1 MTAHRWIWLSILAW
15 PLAVAVPGPAG
26 GILKNLDEGSP
37 AEPAPAET
45 VAAQAGGASIEI
57 SELAFSVAQ
66 LECFKENELIARAT
80 GFFYASGGDLYLI
93 TNRHVVRDERA
104 DHAPDKLKLL
114 LHTDAADIR
123 KNGVYVVPLY
133 DHRGRPSWLE
143 HPKLG
148 KKADVVAIPLDA
160 ARVEREFVVRPFD
173 ADNHLPDEV
182 AVQAGEDLI
191 VIGYPLGMHD
201 AAYNLP
207 IVRRGTLASFYPIP
221 FEGEPYFL
229 MECRPHAGCSGS
241 PVLTKPGGVMQMRG
255 AKLDLYV
262 STGIY
267 LLGVNSARVEK
278 DAKRGGDEP
287 LGLNAVWFTFLI
299 PEIISQE
306 RGD

>member
-1 MTAHRWIWLSILAW
+1 LT
-15 PLAVAVPGPAG
+15 VAVPGPAG
-26 GILKNLDEGSP
+26 AILKGSDDGN
-37 AEPAPAET
+37 APET
-45 VAAQAGGASIEI
+45 VAVQAEGASIEI
-57 SELAFSVAQ
+57 SELAFAVAQ
-66 LECFKENELIARAT
+66 LECFDENTLIARAT
-80 GFFYASGGDLYLI
+80 GFFYASGDGIYLV
-93 TNRHVVRDERA
+93 TNRHVVLDKEGG
-104 DHAPDKLKLL
+104 HVPDKLKLW

-123 KNGVYVVPLY
+123 KNGVCVVPLY
-133 DHRGRPSWLE
+133 DYRGRPAWLE

-160 ARVEREFVVRPFD
+160 ARVNREFVVKPFD
-173 ADNHLPDEV
+173 AGNHLPEEV
-182 AVQAGEDLI
+182 AVQVGEDLI
-191 VIGYPLGMHD
+191 VIGYPLGLHD

-278 DAKRGGDEP
+278 GAKRGGDEP
-287 LGLNAVWFTFLI
+287 LGLNAVWFTYLI
-299 PEIISQE
+299 PEIISQG